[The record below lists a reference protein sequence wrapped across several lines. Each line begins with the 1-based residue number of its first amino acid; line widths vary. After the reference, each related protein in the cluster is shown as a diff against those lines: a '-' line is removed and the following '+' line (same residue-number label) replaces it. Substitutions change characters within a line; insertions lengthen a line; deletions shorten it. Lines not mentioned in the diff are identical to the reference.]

1 MKKRW
6 ILGMAM
12 MLSVAVIVGA
22 GWLLSFT
29 RPAKAA
35 QSFDLSGAWD
45 MNYTVDKFNVPFD
58 HHMLLNFTQQPDGTY
73 VAPDPS
79 GGSIHARVFSA
90 MRPLNTVSS
99 SQLLTSVAVTE
110 ERPPDPAHPTI
121 WPSYAVW
128 SGYDQYDVSKP
139 ETPTDLKVIRG
150 YWTDF
155 KMDSGQFELRPHTS

>member
-1 MKKRW
+1 
-6 ILGMAM
+6 M

-45 MNYTVDKFNVPFD
+45 ANYTVDAFNVPFD
-58 HHMLLNFTQQPDGTY
+58 HHIVLNFTQQSDGTFL
-73 VAPDPS
+73 ASDPNL
-79 GGSIHARVFSA
+79 GSLHARVFSA

-99 SQLLTSVAVTE
+99 PQLLTSVAITE
-110 ERPPDPAHPTI
+110 ERPPDPAHPAI

-128 SGYDQYDVSKP
+128 SGYDQYDVS
-139 ETPTDLKVIRG
+139 TPNSPKDLQVIKG

-155 KMDSGQFELRPHTS
+155 KMDSGQFELQKHAS